1 MPTSTPT
8 VQVGSESVSCA
19 LCFAQVAL
27 FVLLRRLKFSL
38 HSGHV
43 VTPKAKIILTP
54 ANGVVMDYKDR
65 AR

>member
-1 MPTSTPT
+1 MPTSTPI
-8 VQVGSESVSCA
+8 VQVGF
-19 LCFAQVAL
+19 CFAQVAL
-27 FVLLRRLKFSL
+27 FVLLRRLKFTL